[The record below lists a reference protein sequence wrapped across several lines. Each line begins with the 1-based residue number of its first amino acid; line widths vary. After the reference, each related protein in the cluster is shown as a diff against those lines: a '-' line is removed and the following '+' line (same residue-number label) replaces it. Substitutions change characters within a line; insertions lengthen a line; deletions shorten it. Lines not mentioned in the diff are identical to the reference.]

1 MVLLFV
7 WIKMTSS
14 KVTVNFSL
22 LSVELLDMIGMARI
36 LTWLTAVKVV
46 TTEDAMAAK
55 SDPSVGNNH
64 K

>member
-1 MVLLFV
+1 MNSL
-7 WIKMTSS
+7 
-14 KVTVNFSL
+14 L

-46 TTEDAMAAK
+46 TAEDATAAK